1 VSTSEDLARQRVLL
15 DRTSTAERVA
25 GILRD
30 WIMEGR
36 FPPGGRL
43 SEDTIT
49 AGLGISRNTLREAFR
64 LLAHEKL
71 LVHELNRG
79 VFVRKPDAGDVLDLY
94 RVRRLVECAAVRAR
108 VPTEAEAKSLAEAV
122 AEAEAAASAGRW
134 ADVGTANLR
143 FHQAIAGL
151 LGSPRVDE
159 LMAQLSAELRLV
171 FHVMENERTF
181 YEPYLPRNRRI
192 LEFLVAGDSAQAEK
206 LLDAYL
212 TDAER
217 QLINAYDR

>member
-1 VSTSEDLARQRVLL
+1 L

-30 WIMEGR
+30 RIMEGQ
-36 FPPGGRL
+36 FPPGSRL
-43 SEDTIT
+43 SEDVIT

-79 VFVRKPDAGDVLDLY
+79 VFVRKLDTADVHDLY
-94 RVRRLVECAAVRAR
+94 RVRRVIECAAVRSVRALSD
-108 VPTEAEAKSLAEAV
+108 VDAKRLREAV
-122 AEAEAAASAGRW
+122 DDAEQAATAGRW
-134 ADVGTANLR
+134 QDVGTANLR

-159 LMAQLSAELRLV
+159 LMRQLSAELRLV
-171 FHVMENERTF
+171 FHVIQDPRIL
-181 YEPYLPRNRRI
+181 YEPYVPRNHAI
-192 LEFLVAGDSAQAEK
+192 LNTLLSGSPAEAENQ
-206 LLDAYL
+206 LADYL
-212 TDAER
+212 TDAEK
-217 QLINAYDR
+217 QLAVAYTEASGR